1 MSDDLVTIITPA
13 TEFEANVL
21 AIVLKDNG
29 IEAFVFATPTIGIG
43 VPLSG
48 GTSGVPLQVAR
59 DDVERAKQILHEN
72 KRHSI
77 DIDWEE
83 LSPEGSD
90 EPYRPSMM
98 HRFFK
103 VLAIV
108 VAIWMVGSFL
118 VSIVVSIVNFVFAL

>member
-1 MSDDLVTIITPA
+1 MNEDLVTIITPP

-29 IEAFVFATPTIGIG
+29 IDAFVFATPTIGIG

-48 GTSGVPLQVAR
+48 GMIGVPLQVAR
-59 DDVERAKQILHEN
+59 DDVERAKQILLEN

-77 DIDWEE
+77 DIDWDE
-83 LSPEGSD
+83 LSRDGSE
-90 EPYRPSMM
+90 EPYRPSIMK
-98 HRFFK
+98 RFFK

-108 VAIWMVGSFL
+108 IAVCMVGSIL
-118 VSIVVSIVNFVFAL
+118 LSIVNFLFAQ

>member
-1 MSDDLVTIITPA
+1 MNEDLVTIVTPA
-13 TEFEANVL
+13 TEFEANIL

-59 DDVERAKQILHEN
+59 HDVKRAKQVLLEN

-77 DIDWEE
+77 DIDWDE
-83 LSPEGSD
+83 LGPEGTD
-90 EPYRPSMM
+90 RPYRPST
-98 HRFFK
+98 RNKFFK
-103 VLAIV
+103 VLAV
-108 VAIWMVGSFL
+108 LVLIWLLGSVL
-118 VSIVVSIVNFVFAL
+118 LSIVNFVFAL